1 MNDFIAE
8 RVVKIALDVVN
19 NKHTVRKA
27 ASIFKVSKSTVH
39 KDMVERLP
47 LINPVMSKKV
57 RQVLDQNLAERH
69 IRGGEAT
76 KMKYK

>member
-1 MNDFIAE
+1 MNDFITE

-19 NKHTVRKA
+19 NKHTVREA
-27 ASIFKVSKSTVH
+27 ANIFKVSKSTVH

-47 LINPVMSKKV
+47 LINPVMSKRV

>member
-1 MNDFIAE
+1 MNDFITE

-19 NKHTVRKA
+19 NKHTVREA

-47 LINPVMSKKV
+47 LINPVMSKRV